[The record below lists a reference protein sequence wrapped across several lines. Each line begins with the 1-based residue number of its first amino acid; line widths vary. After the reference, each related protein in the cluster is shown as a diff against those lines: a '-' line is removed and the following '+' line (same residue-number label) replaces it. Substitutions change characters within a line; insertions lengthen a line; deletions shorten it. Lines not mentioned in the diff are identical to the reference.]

1 MTGETHRRSLRRGP
15 GAWLASFAAVAAA
28 CVMLAL
34 PAQGAPGDP
43 EIDSFMR
50 NYLDTFDHGH
60 ARDIVAHYDAPLF
73 MLAPNGDLR
82 AYDTPKDIR
91 LTIKKWKRYMIHSG
105 FEDSR
110 WVALNVNRLTDGTA
124 IASTAFERVNSRGQV
139 YQRGGATY
147 TLRKKDGKWVI
158 TLIHIH
164 DPEAVLSLD

>member
-1 MTGETHRRSLRRGP
+1 MTGETDRRALRRGL
-15 GAWLASFAAVAAA
+15 GTGLASFAAVAAA
-28 CVMLAL
+28 CVVLAL